1 MKSEEIIVSVCMITY
16 NHEKF
21 ISEAIEGVLMQ
32 KTTFPIELII
42 GEDCSTDATR
52 SICVDYKKNYPEII
66 KLQLPETNKGMMRN
80 FIENMQAATGKYI
93 ALCEG
98 DDYWTDP
105 YKLQKQ
111 VDFLDANEEYS
122 FCFHDNIILNQK
134 TGEKRIRIG
143 ERLIDRTV
151 DLKSIILEKNMA
163 TATLVFRNIINWKKI
178 PEWFSQIGQG
188 DYGLVVLL
196 AENGFGQFLPDVMS
210 VYRIHDGGVWSGNK
224 QRSYHINE
232 DIKFYNFLYDYFS
245 QPHIR
250 KAIKLK
256 RSKSYQNLGIN
267 QIRDGQFFTGLLQVV
282 TNWNFTND
290 KRFNTSLRK
299 IASAFKTGLK
309 FHLSNT
315 NRNGL

>member
-1 MKSEEIIVSVCMITY
+1 
-16 NHEKF
+16 
-21 ISEAIEGVLMQ
+21 MQ
-32 KTTFPIELII
+32 QVNFPIELII
-42 GEDCSTDATR
+42 GEDCSTDGTR
-52 SICVDYKKNYPEII
+52 KIVMEYARKYPDII
-66 KLQLPETNKGMMRN
+66 RPLLPDSNLGMMKN
-80 FIENMQAATGKYI
+80 FIETMQAATGKYI

-111 VDFLDANEEYS
+111 VDFLEANPEYS

-134 TGEKRIRIG
+134 TGEKRIRTG
-143 ERLIDRTV
+143 ERQIDRSV

-163 TATLVFRNIINWKKI
+163 TATLVFRNIIDWSNI

-196 AENGFGQFLPDVMS
+196 AEKGFGQFLPDVMS

-290 KRFNTSLRK
+290 KRFKTPLRK
-299 IASAFKTGLK
+299 IASAVKTGLK

>member
-111 VDFLDANEEYS
+111 VDFLEVNEEYS
-122 FCFHDNIILNQK
+122 FCFHDNITLNQK

-143 ERLIDRTV
+143 ERQIDRTV
-151 DLKSIILEKNMA
+151 DLKSVIIENNFP
-163 TATLVFRNIINWKKI
+163 TASLVFRNIIDWSNI
-178 PEWFSQIGQG
+178 PEWFRKTAKG

-196 AENGFGQFLPDVMS
+196 AEKGFGQFLPDVMT

-245 QPHIR
+245 KPHIR

-299 IASAFKTGLK
+299 IASAFKTGFK
-309 FHLSNT
+309 FHFSNM